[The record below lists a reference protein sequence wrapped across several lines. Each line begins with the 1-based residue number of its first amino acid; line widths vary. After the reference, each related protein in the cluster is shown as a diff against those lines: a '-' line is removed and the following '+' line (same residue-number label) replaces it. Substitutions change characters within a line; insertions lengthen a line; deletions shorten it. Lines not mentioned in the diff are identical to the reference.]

1 MKLRILATVHRFSPV
16 IAGTLISICTFPLA
30 NGGTGAANKHV
41 PQSAVPVTV
50 TVVSSSALPMN
61 FELKQN
67 YPNPFNPSTTIG
79 YSIPAEAKVTL
90 EVLDVLGRKVATL
103 VDAVQSAGF
112 HSCRWEAND
121 VPSGVYFYR
130 MKAGTY
136 TKTLK
141 MIQLK

>member
-1 MKLRILATVHRFSPV
+1 MVGTFSGLC
-16 IAGTLISICTFPLA
+16 ALLFA
-30 NGGTGAANKHV
+30 DGGTVASNKHV

-50 TVVSSSALPMN
+50 TVVRSSALPMD

-79 YSIPAEAKVTL
+79 YSIPAETKVTL
-90 EVLDVLGRKVATL
+90 VVFDVLGRKVATL
-103 VDAVQSAGF
+103 VDAVQPAGF
-112 HSCRWEAND
+112 HSCCWQAND
-121 VPSGVYFYR
+121 MPSGVYFYR
-130 MKAGTY
+130 LKAGTY